1 MSVNLPLTGAGGTTA
16 TIATEQVGGAEF
28 QYVKLADGQAGSTL
42 AAAVEAT
49 TPSSDEAG
57 LVVRTL
63 GTTAYPQGVTQTPGT
78 TGNFQYQSP
87 VPFSSGNVSRTSVST
102 TVDTQL
108 IAANANRKA
117 LIVANRSTAQ
127 TVGIG
132 FSTAAVTTAL
142 ANVDLFLGP
151 SASITFGGNGT
162 LPPYRGPLRGINLTS
177 TTVAGSVALTEFQ

>member
-28 QYVKLADGQAGSTL
+28 QYMKLVDGVAASTV
-42 AAAVEAT
+42 AAAVQAT
-49 TPSSDEAG
+49 TPTSALGG
-57 LVVRTL
+57 LVVRTI
-63 GTTAYPQGVTQTPGT
+63 GSTAYPQGVTQTQGT

-87 VPFSSGNVSRTSVST
+87 IPFSSGNVSRTSVST
-102 TVDTQL
+102 TIDIQL

-132 FSTAAVTTAL
+132 FSTAALTTAL

-151 SASITFGGNGT
+151 SASITFGGNGA
-162 LPPYRGPLRGINLTS
+162 LPPYLGPLRGINLTS